1 MNQKQQKSKIM
12 KKSKNLKV
20 VFTAIIMIIIAQ
32 TQVYSQWNPKTLNV
46 AFISESVSVP
56 FGQIVTNPVHPG
68 VSVGT
73 DLMVKDQTSWY
84 RSFGVEAGYYYH
96 ELYEHAIM
104 LDGIYKFGY
113 TFNFK
118 LRANLTGALGY
129 KHSILSGD
137 TYVLKSGTYTAQQH
151 PGKSQVN
158 TKIGFGL
165 AYPVTN
171 KVSLTA
177 DYQGM
182 IAIPYAPEKEMPFST
197 HALLKIGTVINF

>member
-1 MNQKQQKSKIM
+1 MKQL
-12 KKSKNLKV
+12 LKV
-20 VFTAIIMIIIAQ
+20 ILPAVVLIIVTQ
-32 TQVYSQWNPKTLNV
+32 TRVYSQWKPQTLNV

-56 FGQIVTNPVHPG
+56 FGQVVTNPVHPG
-68 VSVGT
+68 ISIGT
-73 DLMVKDQTSWY
+73 DLWVKDQTSWY

-96 ELYEHAIM
+96 ELYEHALM
-104 LDGIYKFGY
+104 VDAVYKFGY

-137 TYVLKSGTYTAQQH
+137 TYVLKSGEYVEKQH
-151 PGKSQVN
+151 PGQPQVN
-158 TKIGFGL
+158 TKIGFGM

-171 KVSLTA
+171 KLSVTA

-182 IAIPYAPEKEMPFST
+182 FAIPYAPEKEMPFST
-197 HALLKIGTVINF
+197 HALIKIGTIIKF

>member
-1 MNQKQQKSKIM
+1 
-12 KKSKNLKV
+12 
-20 VFTAIIMIIIAQ
+20 
-32 TQVYSQWNPKTLNV
+32 
-46 AFISESVSVP
+46 
-56 FGQIVTNPVHPG
+56 
-68 VSVGT
+68 
-73 DLMVKDQTSWY
+73 MVKDQTSWY
-84 RSFGVEAGYYYH
+84 KSFGVEVGYYYH

-137 TYVLKSGTYTAQQH
+137 TYVLKSGGGYTAQQH

-171 KVSLTA
+171 KVSVTA

-182 IAIPYAPEKEMPFST
+182 IAIPYSPDQGMPFST
-197 HALLKIGTVINF
+197 HALLKVGTTIKF

>member
-1 MNQKQQKSKIM
+1 MKTMKQF
-12 KKSKNLKV
+12 LKV
-20 VFTAIIMIIIAQ
+20 ILVAMVIIIVAQ
-32 TQVYSQWNPKTLNV
+32 SKVYSQWKPQNLQV
-46 AFISESVSVP
+46 AFLSESVSVP

-73 DLMVKDQTSWY
+73 DLHVKDQTSWY

-104 LDGIYKFGY
+104 LDGVYKFGH

-137 TYVLKSGTYTAQQH
+137 TYYLKSGEYVEKQH

-171 KVSLTA
+171 RFSVTA

-182 IAIPYAPEKEMPFST
+182 IAIPYSPDQGMPFST
-197 HALLKIGTVINF
+197 HALLKVGTTIKF

>member
-1 MNQKQQKSKIM
+1 MKTMKQLLKIF
-12 KKSKNLKV
+12 LP
-20 VFTAIIMIIIAQ
+20 AITLLIAAH
-32 TQVYSQWNPKTLNV
+32 TSVNAQWKPQTLNV
-46 AFISESVSVP
+46 SFISESVSVP
-56 FGQIVTNPVHPG
+56 FGQVVTSTTHPG
-68 VSVGT
+68 ISIGT
-73 DLMVKDQTSWY
+73 DLWIKDQTSWY
-84 RSFGVEAGYYYH
+84 RSFGVDASYYYH

-104 LDGIYKFGY
+104 LDAVYKFGY

-137 TYVLKSGTYTAQQH
+137 TYILKSGEYVEKQH
-151 PGKSQVN
+151 PGQPQVS

-171 KVSLTA
+171 KLSVTA

-182 IAIPYAPEKEMPFST
+182 LSIPYAPEKEMPFST
-197 HALLKIGTVINF
+197 HALIKIGTIIKF

>member
-1 MNQKQQKSKIM
+1 MKTVKQF
-12 KKSKNLKV
+12 LKV
-20 VFTAIIMIIIAQ
+20 ILAATAIILVAQ
-32 TQVYSQWNPKTLNV
+32 IKVYSQWKPRSLNV

-104 LDGIYKFGY
+104 LDGVYKFGY
-113 TFNFK
+113 TFKFK

-165 AYPVTN
+165 TYPLTN
-171 KVSLTA
+171 KVSVTT
-177 DYQGM
+177 DYLGM
-182 IAIPYAPEKEMPFST
+182 IAIPYSPDQGMPFST
-197 HALLKIGTVINF
+197 HALLKVGTTIKF

>member
-1 MNQKQQKSKIM
+1 MKTMKQF
-12 KKSKNLKV
+12 LKV
-20 VFTAIIMIIIAQ
+20 ILVAMVIIIIAQ
-32 TQVYSQWNPKTLNV
+32 SKVYSQWKPQNLQV
-46 AFISESVSVP
+46 AFLSESVSVP
-56 FGQIVTNPVHPG
+56 FGQIVTSPVHPG

-73 DLMVKDQTSWY
+73 DLHVKDQTSWY

-104 LDGIYKFGY
+104 LDGVYKFGY
-113 TFNFK
+113 TFGFK

-137 TYVLKSGTYTAQQH
+137 TYYLKSGEYVEKQH

-171 KVSLTA
+171 KVSITA
-177 DYQGM
+177 DYLGM
-182 IAIPYAPEKEMPFST
+182 IAIPYSPDQGMPFST
-197 HALLKIGTVINF
+197 HALLKVGTTIKF